1 MKQKSREKSSRV
13 DGNDWPAGH
22 TTISVRSDSVTRSQ
36 SVSTHLGTQISTA
49 NSNAARPCSAT
60 AHQHSAWTNE
70 AQGRDWPGQYAGLQD
85 MV

>member
-1 MKQKSREKSSRV
+1 MKQNSREKSSRV

-60 AHQHSAWTNE
+60 THQHSAWTNE
-70 AQGRDWPGQYAGLQD
+70 AQGHDWPGQYAGLQD